1 MLSRLIHYWASKYIT
16 EKLLASEAFHRFAVK
31 THRNVSK
38 LTDQAFPYVDESV
51 KRAKI
56 FTDSFKEN
64 LKREAEKAQW
74 PKQ

>member
-16 EKLLASEAFHRFAVK
+16 EKLLASEAFHRFAIK

-38 LTDQAFPYVDESV
+38 LTDQDESV